1 MGFLKRAKAVI
12 AQAAETVVLGKSE
25 QRAKELAEELAE
37 ETKRRNEEGKK

>member
-25 QRAKELAEELAE
+25 QRAKELAEELTE
-37 ETKRRNEEGKK
+37 EAKRQKGEK